1 MSNSSAVNETGN
13 YFGANTC
20 GATTAIFNRCIQDLL
35 FVPSGMVY
43 ASVEDFCKPVSLQ
56 GDLARYNCLC
66 SKFKVV
72 MLCYETNCP
81 NDASYSTAYKTE
93 ANYCEAASQYAPTVS
108 PTLWSNAQV
117 GPTLSLPTGEW
128 KDEVYGKPV
137 KGAAAEVGFGVV
149 VGLIAAAAA
158 I

>member
-1 MSNSSAVNETGN
+1 MSNSSAVSETGN
-13 YFGANTC
+13 YFGANSC

-56 GDLARYNCLC
+56 GNLAWYDCLC

-72 MLCYETNCP
+72 MLCFETNCP
-81 NDASYSTAYKTE
+81 NDASYSIAYKAE

-108 PTLWSNAQV
+108 PTLSEVQG
-117 GPTLSLPTGEW
+117 GPTLSIPSGEW
-128 KDEVYGKPV
+128 KDEVYGKSV
-137 KGAAAEVGFGVV
+137 KGGAAEVGVGVV
-149 VGLIAAAAA
+149 VGLIVAAAA